1 MLLCYA
7 VAHAYSSDGEL
18 FRPNYLSILLTL
30 SVAIDLLL
38 ALFARL
44 DNLSVNSSP
53 MKITKLT
60 TYVVPPRWL
69 FLKIETD
76 EGLFGWGEPVV
87 EGRAHSVATA
97 VDELS
102 DYLIGQDPL
111 QIEKHWQAMYRGSF
125 YRGGPILMSAI
136 AGVDQALWDIKGKY
150 HDAPI
155 HQLLGGQVRDRIK
168 VYAWVGGDRPADIV
182 QSAQQAITDGFS
194 ATKMNLTEE
203 LQVVDHL
210 SKIDAA
216 VERIASL
223 RDAVGNKLDIAVDF
237 HGRVHAPMAKVLIKA
252 IEPYN
257 PLFIEEPVLSEQ
269 LETMAQLR
277 RNTHIPIAT
286 GERLYSR
293 FDYKNLFTLG
303 AADIIQPDLSHAG
316 GITECKKIAA
326 MAESWDLALAP
337 HCPLGPI
344 ALAACLQIDAV
355 SQNAFIQEQS
365 QGIHYNQS
373 NDLTNYLSDPSVLH
387 FTDGYVDI
395 PQGPG
400 LGIDINEDYVKER
413 SQEGHRWHNPLWQHP
428 DGSIAEW

>member
-1 MLLCYA
+1 
-7 VAHAYSSDGEL
+7 
-18 FRPNYLSILLTL
+18 
-30 SVAIDLLL
+30 
-38 ALFARL
+38 
-44 DNLSVNSSP
+44 
-53 MKITKLT
+53 MKITRLT
-60 TYVVPPRWL
+60 TYAVPPRWL

-76 EGLFGWGEPVV
+76 EGLIGWGEPVV
-87 EGRAHSVATA
+87 EGRAHTVATA

-102 DYLIGQDPL
+102 DYLVGKDPL
-111 QIEKHWQAMYRGSF
+111 QIEKHWQAMYRGAF

-182 QSAQQAITDGFS
+182 SSAQNAVSEGFS

-203 LQVVDHL
+203 LQVIDHL
-210 SKIDAA
+210 SKIDDA

-223 RDAVGNKLDIAVDF
+223 RGAVGNKLDIAVDF

-303 AADIIQPDLSHAG
+303 AADIIQPDVSHAG

-373 NDLTNYLSDPSVLH
+373 NDLTDYLSDPSVLH
-387 FTDGYVDI
+387 FSAGYVDI

-400 LGIDINEDYVKER
+400 LGIDINEDYVIER
-413 SQEGHRWHNPLWQHP
+413 SKVGHRWHNPLWQHA

>member
-1 MLLCYA
+1 
-7 VAHAYSSDGEL
+7 
-18 FRPNYLSILLTL
+18 
-30 SVAIDLLL
+30 
-38 ALFARL
+38 
-44 DNLSVNSSP
+44 
-53 MKITKLT
+53 MKITRLT
-60 TYVVPPRWL
+60 TYAVPPRWL

-76 EGLFGWGEPVV
+76 EGLIGWGEPVV
-87 EGRAHSVATA
+87 EGRAHTVATA

-102 DYLIGQDPL
+102 DYLVGKDPL
-111 QIEKHWQAMYRGSF
+111 QIEKHWQAMYRGAF

-155 HQLLGGQVRDRIK
+155 HQLLGGQVRDRVK

-182 QSAQQAITDGFS
+182 SSAQNAVNEGFS

-203 LQVVDHL
+203 LQVIDHL
-210 SKIDAA
+210 SKIDDA

-223 RDAVGNKLDIAVDF
+223 RGAVGNKLDIAVDF

-303 AADIIQPDLSHAG
+303 AADIIQPDVSHAG

-373 NDLTNYLSDPSVLH
+373 NDLTDYLSDPSVLH
-387 FTDGYVDI
+387 FSAGYVDV

-400 LGIDINEDYVKER
+400 LGIEINEDYVIER
-413 SQEGHRWHNPLWQHP
+413 SKVGHRWHNPLWQHA

>member
-1 MLLCYA
+1 
-7 VAHAYSSDGEL
+7 
-18 FRPNYLSILLTL
+18 
-30 SVAIDLLL
+30 
-38 ALFARL
+38 
-44 DNLSVNSSP
+44 

-60 TYVVPPRWL
+60 TYIVPPRWL
-69 FLKIETD
+69 FLKIDTD
-76 EGLFGWGEPVV
+76 EGFFGWGEPVV

-97 VDELS
+97 VDELA
-102 DYLIGQDPL
+102 DYLVGQDPL
-111 QIEKHWQAMYRGSF
+111 QIEKHWQAMYRGAF

-136 AGVDQALWDIKGKY
+136 AGVDQALWDIKGKF
-150 HDAPI
+150 HNAPV
-155 HQLLGGQVRDRIK
+155 HQLLGGQVRNRIK

-182 QSAQQAITDGFS
+182 QSAQQAIADGFS

-210 SKIDAA
+210 HKIDAA

-223 RDAVGNKLDIAVDF
+223 REAVGNKLDIAVDF
-237 HGRVHAPMAKVLIKA
+237 HGRVHAPMAKLLIKA
-252 IEPYN
+252 IEPYS

-277 RNTHIPIAT
+277 RSTHIPIAT

-293 FDYKNLFTLG
+293 FDYKQLFTLG

-326 MAESWDLALAP
+326 TAESWDLALAP

-344 ALAACLQIDAV
+344 ALAACLQVDAV

-373 NDLTNYLSDPSVLH
+373 NDLTNYLHNPEVLH

-400 LGIDINEDYVKER
+400 LGVDVNEDYVIER
-413 SQEGHRWHNPLWQHP
+413 SKEGHRWHNPLWQHP

>member
-1 MLLCYA
+1 M
-7 VAHAYSSDGEL
+7 
-18 FRPNYLSILLTL
+18 
-30 SVAIDLLL
+30 
-38 ALFARL
+38 
-44 DNLSVNSSP
+44 
-53 MKITKLT
+53 
-60 TYVVPPRWL
+60 
-69 FLKIETD
+69 
-76 EGLFGWGEPVV
+76 
-87 EGRAHSVATA
+87 
-97 VDELS
+97 
-102 DYLIGQDPL
+102 
-111 QIEKHWQAMYRGSF
+111 
-125 YRGGPILMSAI
+125 
-136 AGVDQALWDIKGKY
+136 WDIKGKY

-182 QSAQQAITDGFS
+182 TSAQKAVSEGFS

-203 LQVVDHL
+203 LQVIDHL
-210 SKIDAA
+210 SKIDEA

-223 RDAVGNKLDIAVDF
+223 RSAVGNTLDIAVDF

-277 RNTHIPIAT
+277 RSTHIPIAT

-303 AADIIQPDLSHAG
+303 AADIIQPDVSHAG

-326 MAESWDLALAP
+326 MAETWDLALAP

-373 NDLTNYLSDPSVLH
+373 NDLTDYLSDPSVMH
-387 FTDGYVDI
+387 FSNGYVDI

-400 LGIDINEDYVKER
+400 LGIEINEDYVIER
-413 SQEGHRWHNPLWQHP
+413 SKLGHRWHNPMWRHS

>member
-1 MLLCYA
+1 
-7 VAHAYSSDGEL
+7 
-18 FRPNYLSILLTL
+18 
-30 SVAIDLLL
+30 
-38 ALFARL
+38 
-44 DNLSVNSSP
+44 

-60 TYVVPPRWL
+60 TYIVPPRWL
-69 FLKIETD
+69 FLKIDTD
-76 EGLFGWGEPVV
+76 EGFFGWGEPVV

-97 VDELS
+97 VDELA
-102 DYLIGQDPL
+102 DYLVGQDPL
-111 QIEKHWQAMYRGSF
+111 QIEKHWQAMYRGAF

-136 AGVDQALWDIKGKY
+136 AGVDQALWDIKGKF
-150 HDAPI
+150 HNAPV
-155 HQLLGGQVRDRIK
+155 HQLLGGQVRNRIK

-182 QSAQQAITDGFS
+182 QSAQQAIADGFS

-210 SKIDAA
+210 HKIDAA

-223 RDAVGNKLDIAVDF
+223 REAVGNKLDIAVDF
-237 HGRVHAPMAKVLIKA
+237 HGRVHAPMAKLLIKA
-252 IEPYN
+252 IEPYS

-277 RNTHIPIAT
+277 RSTHIPIAT

-293 FDYKNLFTLG
+293 FDYKHLFTLG

-344 ALAACLQIDAV
+344 ALAACLQVDAV

-373 NDLTNYLSDPSVLH
+373 NDLTNYLHNPEVLH

-400 LGIDINEDYVKER
+400 LGVDVNEDYVIER
-413 SQEGHRWHNPLWQHP
+413 SKEGHRWHNPLWQHP

>member
-1 MLLCYA
+1 
-7 VAHAYSSDGEL
+7 
-18 FRPNYLSILLTL
+18 
-30 SVAIDLLL
+30 
-38 ALFARL
+38 
-44 DNLSVNSSP
+44 
-53 MKITKLT
+53 MKITRLT
-60 TYVVPPRWL
+60 TYAVPPRWL

-76 EGLFGWGEPVV
+76 EGLIGWGEPVV
-87 EGRAHSVATA
+87 EGRAHTVATA

-102 DYLIGQDPL
+102 DYLVGKDPL
-111 QIEKHWQAMYRGSF
+111 QIEKHWQAMYRGAF

-182 QSAQQAITDGFS
+182 SSAQNAVNEGFS

-203 LQVVDHL
+203 LQVIDHL
-210 SKIDAA
+210 SKIDDA

-223 RDAVGNKLDIAVDF
+223 RGAVGNKLDIAVDF

-303 AADIIQPDLSHAG
+303 AADIIQPDVSHAG

-373 NDLTNYLSDPSVLH
+373 NDLTDYLSDPSVLH
-387 FTDGYVDI
+387 FSAGYVDI

-400 LGIDINEDYVKER
+400 LGIEINEDYVIER
-413 SQEGHRWHNPLWQHP
+413 SKVGHRWHNPLWQHA

>member
-1 MLLCYA
+1 
-7 VAHAYSSDGEL
+7 
-18 FRPNYLSILLTL
+18 
-30 SVAIDLLL
+30 
-38 ALFARL
+38 
-44 DNLSVNSSP
+44 
-53 MKITKLT
+53 MKITRLT
-60 TYVVPPRWL
+60 TYAVPPRWL

-76 EGLFGWGEPVV
+76 EGLIGWGEPVV
-87 EGRAHSVATA
+87 EGRAYTVATA
-97 VDELS
+97 VNELS
-102 DYLIGQDPL
+102 DYLVGKDPL
-111 QIEKHWQAMYRGSF
+111 QIEKHWHAMYRGAF

-182 QSAQQAITDGFS
+182 SSAQNAVNEGFS

-203 LQVVDHL
+203 LQVIDHL
-210 SKIDAA
+210 SKIDDA

-223 RDAVGNKLDIAVDF
+223 RGAVGNKLDIAVDF

-303 AADIIQPDLSHAG
+303 AADIIQPDVSHAG

-373 NDLTNYLSDPSVLH
+373 NDLTDYLSDPSVLH
-387 FTDGYVDI
+387 FSAGYVDI

-400 LGIDINEDYVKER
+400 LGIEINEDYVIER
-413 SQEGHRWHNPLWQHP
+413 SKVGHRWHNPLWQHA

>member
-1 MLLCYA
+1 
-7 VAHAYSSDGEL
+7 
-18 FRPNYLSILLTL
+18 
-30 SVAIDLLL
+30 
-38 ALFARL
+38 
-44 DNLSVNSSP
+44 
-53 MKITKLT
+53 MKITRLT
-60 TYVVPPRWL
+60 TYIVPPRWL

-76 EGLFGWGEPVV
+76 EGLIGWGEPVL
-87 EGRAHSVATA
+87 EGRAHTVATA

-102 DYLIGQDPL
+102 DYLVGEDPL
-111 QIEKHWQAMYRGSF
+111 QIEKHWQAMYRGAF

-150 HDAPI
+150 HDAPV

-182 QSAQQAITDGFS
+182 ASAQQAVADGFS

-210 SKIDAA
+210 SKIDDA

-223 RDAVGNKLDIAVDF
+223 RSAVGNKLDIAVDF

-257 PLFIEEPVLSEQ
+257 PLFIEEPVLSEH

-373 NDLTNYLSDPSVLH
+373 NDLTDYLSDPSVLH
-387 FTDGYVDI
+387 FSDGYVDI

-400 LGIDINEDYVKER
+400 LGIDINEDYVIER
-413 SQEGHRWHNPLWQHP
+413 SKEGHRWHNPIWQHP
-428 DGSIAEW
+428 DNSVAEW

>member
-1 MLLCYA
+1 
-7 VAHAYSSDGEL
+7 
-18 FRPNYLSILLTL
+18 
-30 SVAIDLLL
+30 
-38 ALFARL
+38 
-44 DNLSVNSSP
+44 
-53 MKITKLT
+53 MKITRLT
-60 TYVVPPRWL
+60 TYAVPPRWL

-76 EGLFGWGEPVV
+76 EGLIGWGEPVV
-87 EGRAHSVATA
+87 EGRAHTVATA
-97 VDELS
+97 VHELS
-102 DYLIGQDPL
+102 DYLVGKDPL
-111 QIEKHWQAMYRGSF
+111 QIEKHWQAMYRGAF

-182 QSAQQAITDGFS
+182 SSAQNAVNEGFS

-203 LQVVDHL
+203 LQVIDHL
-210 SKIDAA
+210 SKIDDA

-223 RDAVGNKLDIAVDF
+223 RGAVGNKLDIAVDF

-303 AADIIQPDLSHAG
+303 AADIIQPDVSHAG

-373 NDLTNYLSDPSVLH
+373 NDLTDYLSDPSVLH
-387 FTDGYVDI
+387 FSAGYVDI

-400 LGIDINEDYVKER
+400 LGIDINEDYVIER
-413 SQEGHRWHNPLWQHP
+413 SKVGHRWHNPLWQHA

>member
-1 MLLCYA
+1 
-7 VAHAYSSDGEL
+7 
-18 FRPNYLSILLTL
+18 
-30 SVAIDLLL
+30 
-38 ALFARL
+38 
-44 DNLSVNSSP
+44 
-53 MKITKLT
+53 MKITRLT

-76 EGLFGWGEPVV
+76 EGLIGWGEPVV
-87 EGRAHSVATA
+87 EGRAHTVAAA

-102 DYLIGQDPL
+102 DYLVGKDPL
-111 QIEKHWQAMYRGSF
+111 QIEKHWQAMYRGAF

-150 HDAPI
+150 HDTPI

-168 VYAWVGGDRPADIV
+168 VYAWVGGDRPSDV
-182 QSAQQAITDGFS
+182 VSSAQKAISEGFS

-203 LQVVDHL
+203 LQVIDHL
-210 SKIDAA
+210 SKIDEA

-223 RDAVGNKLDIAVDF
+223 RSAVGNTLDIAVDF

-277 RNTHIPIAT
+277 RSTHIPIAT

-303 AADIIQPDLSHAG
+303 AADIIQPDVSHAG

-326 MAESWDLALAP
+326 MAETWDLALAP

-373 NDLTNYLSDPSVLH
+373 NDLTDYLSDPSVMH
-387 FTDGYVDI
+387 FSNGYVDI

-400 LGIDINEDYVKER
+400 LGIEINEDYVIER
-413 SQEGHRWHNPLWQHP
+413 SKLGHRWHNPLWQHS
-428 DGSIAEW
+428 DGSVAEW

>member
-1 MLLCYA
+1 
-7 VAHAYSSDGEL
+7 
-18 FRPNYLSILLTL
+18 
-30 SVAIDLLL
+30 
-38 ALFARL
+38 
-44 DNLSVNSSP
+44 
-53 MKITKLT
+53 MKIKRLT
-60 TYVVPPRWL
+60 TYIVPPRWL

-76 EGLFGWGEPVV
+76 EGLFGWGEPIV
-87 EGRAHSVATA
+87 EGRAHTVAAA

-102 DYLIGQDPL
+102 DYLVGKDPL
-111 QIEKHWQAMYRGSF
+111 QIEKHWQAMYRGAF
-125 YRGGPILMSAI
+125 YRGGPVLMSAI

-150 HDAPI
+150 HNAPV

-168 VYAWVGGDRPADIV
+168 VYAWVGGDRPSDIV
-182 QSAQQAITDGFS
+182 ASAEKAINDGFS

-210 SKIDAA
+210 SKIDDA

-223 RDAVGNKLDIAVDF
+223 RSAVGNKLDIAVDF

-252 IEPYN
+252 IEPYD

-293 FDYKNLFTLG
+293 FDYKNLFNLG

-373 NDLTNYLSDPSVLH
+373 NDLTDYLSDPSVLH
-387 FTDGYVDI
+387 FSDGYVDI

-400 LGIDINEDYVKER
+400 LGIDINEDYVIER
-413 SQEGHRWHNPLWQHP
+413 SKEGHRWHNPIWQHG